1 MLSKEKE
8 KMEEGESINE
18 ENSHIIHHELR
29 ILEIE
34 SRLNK
39 WSIPKLEISS
49 MYKTKLMD
57 FFKGEYIIK
66 TIRKEIDIKNIQE
79 SIPLISR
86 QLITEHIKEYKY
98 LHIGSIR
105 IVIKPLFRNGIDTP
119 VFAILRDNR
128 PKQLSD

>member
-1 MLSKEKE
+1 
-8 KMEEGESINE
+8 MEERESSNE

-29 ILEIE
+29 ISEIE

-66 TIRKEIDIKNIQE
+66 TVEKEIDIKNILE
-79 SIPLISR
+79 FIPLISR

-98 LHIGSIR
+98 LHIG
-105 IVIKPLFRNGIDTP
+105 
-119 VFAILRDNR
+119 
-128 PKQLSD
+128 